1 MLLFSRLMAR
11 QPGFTAVAVLT
22 LTLGIG
28 INTAIFSLAD
38 GMLFRPL
45 PFAQPD
51 RLVLVMAFA
60 KGQASTRVARVDFEH
75 LRAYHSGFQGIAAIQ
90 AGPVLRRHGPD
101 GLEPVRTSEAT
112 PNLLPL
118 LGVRPHLGRTLQPGE
133 DEVALPRRGMLTFAA
148 WKGLSGGDPGFV
160 GRVVPFQQQDV
171 EIVGVLPKDFVFPV
185 GASVAVG
192 ELLFVAEPD
201 PAAAADPRA
210 RVWTPVAR
218 LKPGVT
224 IAQAQSETDLL
235 VRQAAQAH
243 PSTSQER
250 QLRVANLQYS
260 LYELSRPLLWLL
272 LGAAGAV
279 LLIACVN
286 LASLLLAR
294 GSARER
300 EIGIRGA
307 IGASKARLARQL
319 LVESLVLAAV
329 ACALALGIAWLS
341 FTSLVALLPPRF
353 ALLEDGLHLRAV
365 AFTALVSAAAGMLFG
380 VLPALRLSR
389 IDVNASI
396 RETRRLRPR
405 RGLLPA
411 GGPLV
416 TTEVALCLVL
426 VIGTALMANSLVR
439 RLSVDLG
446 FTNLN
451 ALVFNLPVAVE
462 RYPSSEARFEF
473 HERLLAD
480 IRKMPGVRRAA
491 AVASSQVG
499 GEAPMRSFEHP
510 ALPERAGAWTITPG
524 YFAAMGMPLQGRD
537 FTDEDMRHDAPV
549 AIVSHSIARALW
561 PDEDPLGQVLLDEG
575 LPVTVVGVT
584 TDLRAGYGGRV
595 QRSVYRPSAPSIHGT
610 WSVVADVEGDP
621 DLVGAGM
628 RRLVQQAEPG
638 VVVATPRT
646 LRATLNLGIQDSRFQ
661 SLLFLLFG
669 VVALLVAAV
678 GIYGVMAH
686 WVSTRTREV
695 GVRLALGA
703 DAKDVKRLV
712 LRQAAVPLVAGLA
725 IGLLA
730 ALGLTKQLESLLYE
744 IQPNDPATLAAAVGI
759 LLAVGLAAAYAPARR
774 AARVDPVV
782 ALRAE

>member
-1 MLLFSRLMAR
+1 VLINGYSRER
-11 QPGFTAVAVLT
+11 
-22 LTLGIG
+22 
-28 INTAIFSLAD
+28 
-38 GMLFRPL
+38 
-45 PFAQPD
+45 AQ
-51 RLVLVMAFA
+51 AYN
-60 KGQASTRVARVDFEH
+60 RVDRVDFEH
-75 LRAYHSGFQGIAAIQ
+75 LRAHHSGFQGIAVVSSIPA
-90 AGPVLRRHGPD
+90 LRRTGAD
-101 GLEPVRTSEAT
+101 GTEAVSAAEAT

-118 LGVRPHLGRTLQPGE
+118 LGVRPHLGRTLQPG
-133 DEVALPRRGMLTFAA
+133 DDVALPRRAMVTFTA
-148 WKGLSGGDPGFV
+148 WNRRFGGDPTIV
-160 GRVVPFQQQDV
+160 GRVVPFEQHDV
-171 EIVGVLPKDFVFPV
+171 EIVGVLPKDFLYPLQVV
-185 GASVAVG
+185 TADV
-192 ELLFVAEPD
+192 LFVAEPN
-201 PAAAADPRA
+201 PNAATDPRA
-210 RVWTPVAR
+210 GVWTPVAR

-224 IAQAQSETDLL
+224 LAEAQAETDLL

-250 QLRVANLQYS
+250 QLRVANLQYA
-260 LYELSRPLLWLL
+260 LYEVSRPLLWLL
-272 LGAAGAV
+272 LAAAGAV

-294 GSARER
+294 GCARER

-307 IGASKARLARQL
+307 IGASKGRLVRQL
-319 LVESLVLAAV
+319 LVESLMLAAV
-329 ACALALGIAWLS
+329 AGTAAVGVAWLS
-341 FTSLVALLPPRF
+341 FSSLIALLPPRF
-353 ALLEDGLHLRAV
+353 ALLPDGIHLRAV
-365 AFTALVSAAAGMLFG
+365 AFTTLVSMAAGVLFG

-396 RETRRLRPR
+396 RQARRLRQG
-405 RGLLPA
+405 RGLLRA
-411 GGPLV
+411 GSPLV

-426 VIGTALMANSLVR
+426 VIGTALMTHSLIR

-446 FTNLN
+446 FSNMD
-451 ALVFNLPVAVE
+451 ALVFHLPAAVE
-462 RYPSSEARFEF
+462 RYPSAEARFEF
-473 HERLLAD
+473 HERLLD
-480 IRKMPGVRRAA
+480 EIRRMPRVRRAA
-491 AVASSQVG
+491 AVAVPQVG
-499 GEAPMRSFEHP
+499 GFAPMRGFEHP
-510 ALPERAGAWTITPG
+510 ALADPAGAWTITPG
-524 YFAAMGMPLQGRD
+524 YFAAMGMPLRGRD
-537 FTDEDMRHDAPV
+537 FTDEDMRLDAPV
-549 AIVSHSIARALW
+549 AVISHSIARALW
-561 PDEDPLGQVLLDEG
+561 PDEDPLGRVLLDDG
-575 LPVTVVGVT
+575 VPVAVIGITS
-584 TDLRAGYGGRV
+584 DLRRGYGGPV

-703 DAKDVKRLV
+703 EARDVRRLV
-712 LRQAAVPLVAGLA
+712 LRQAAVPLVSGLA

-730 ALGLTKQLESLLYE
+730 ALALTKQLESLLYE
-744 IQPNDPATLAAAVGI
+744 IQPNDPATLAAAVAI
-759 LLAVGLAAAYAPARR
+759 LLAVGLAAAYVPARR